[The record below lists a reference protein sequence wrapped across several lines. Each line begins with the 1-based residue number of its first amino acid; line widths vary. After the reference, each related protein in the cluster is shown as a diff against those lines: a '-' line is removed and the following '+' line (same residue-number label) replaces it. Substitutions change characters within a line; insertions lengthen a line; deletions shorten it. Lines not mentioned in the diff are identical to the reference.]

1 MTDPGQNGEKLVH
14 QYIKNRSQRTKDR
27 AIQVF
32 LPLVKH
38 IVGRLNID
46 ASGSLRREDLYQFG
60 IIGLLDAL
68 ERFDPEYGVTF
79 KTFAYRRIHGEIID
93 AIRKEGGL
101 SRDQVKRY
109 NEIIATM
116 DKMRS
121 RYYREPTVGEI
132 CEEMEISRE
141 DYYKALQSSNLNFTL
156 SLDDTLYEDGTDR
169 LTRIDVLPDE
179 EQVPPDKQLEL
190 ESLQDEIKRLL
201 QKLPERQRLILALY
215 YYEELTLADIGVVLD
230 LSESRV
236 SQLLNQTLAQVR
248 SKLVH

>member
-1 MTDPGQNGEKLVH
+1 MTEPGQNGEKLVQ

-46 ASGSLRREDLYQFG
+46 ESGSLRREDLYQYG

-79 KTFAYRRIHGEIID
+79 KTFAYRRIHGEVID

-101 SRDQVKRY
+101 SRDQVRRY

-116 DKMRS
+116 DRLRS
-121 RYYREPTVGEI
+121 RYYREPSVGEV

-141 DYYKALQSSNLNFTL
+141 EYYKALHSSNVNFTL
-156 SLDDTLYEDGTDR
+156 SLDDTLYEDGSDR
-169 LTRIDVLPDE
+169 LSRIDVLADE
-179 EQVPPDKQLEL
+179 DQVPPDKQLEL
-190 ESLQDEIKRLL
+190 DSMQNELKGILK
-201 QKLPERQRLILALY
+201 KLPERQRLILALY
-215 YYEELTLADIGVVLD
+215 YYEELTLADIGTVLD

-248 SKLVH
+248 SKMVH